1 MFSSNELFKQEFI
14 NRVEMMTGKSFEE
27 STGRDH
33 YQTLGNMIREHVSRN
48 WISTN
53 EQYRTNKQKQVYYLS
68 IEFLLGRL
76 LKHNLLNLGLEKVVE
91 ESFFDLGIA
100 LADIEEL
107 EADAAL
113 GNGGLG
119 RLAACF
125 LDSLAS
131 LGLPG
136 HG

>member
-1 MFSSNELFKQEFI
+1 MPMICSIQYEELFSFMLSLSRGVKAMFSSNELFKQEFI
-14 NRVEMMTGKSFEE
+14 NRVEMMTGKSFAE

-76 LKHNLLNLGLEKVVE
+76 LKHNLLN
-91 ESFFDLGIA
+91 
-100 LADIEEL
+100 
-107 EADAAL
+107 
-113 GNGGLG
+113 
-119 RLAACF
+119 
-125 LDSLAS
+125 
-131 LGLPG
+131 
-136 HG
+136 